1 MRRKTIISLV
11 LFLITLSLS
20 IVILIKNRNFLTD
33 EEQGGMG
40 VILFYGTTCPH
51 CKIVEEYIDKTDT
64 ESKIDI
70 EYKEIYSNSLN
81 AQELKN
87 RASFCGFDIKYV
99 GVPFLWDGSNCYM
112 GDKDIIEF
120 LKQYN

>member
-11 LFLITLSLS
+11 LFLLVLLLS
-20 IVILIKNRNFLTD
+20 VILLVKNRNFLTD
-33 EEQGGMG
+33 DEQGGVG
-40 VILFYGTTCPH
+40 VVLFYGTTCPH
-51 CKIVEEYIDKTDT
+51 CKIVEEYIDNNNI

-81 AQELKN
+81 AQELRNK
-87 RASFCGFDIKYV
+87 ASSCGFDVQSV

-112 GDKDIIEF
+112 GDSDIIEF
-120 LKQYN
+120 FKQYN